1 MPHARTT
8 RPGSAVLALAALA
21 SFALPLAARA
31 HPPLDASGC
40 YTKVKTGE
48 YLCPR
53 KQPDAAAALPGH
65 SPVPNPGAHA
75 VRQTLRKPMAGGC
88 FVSAQGRTY
97 TVTAA
102 GKRNYAK
109 C

>member
-1 MPHARTT
+1 MPTARTT
-8 RPGSAVLALAALA
+8 RPGFVVVALAALTLGA
-21 SFALPLAARA
+21 PPRPAQA

-40 YTKVKTGE
+40 YTQLKTSE
-48 YLCPR
+48 YRCPR

-65 SPVPNPGAHA
+65 SPVPNPASHA

-97 TVTAA
+97 TVTKA
-102 GKRNYAK
+102 GKRNFAK